1 MAVGK
6 GGEARKGSAKK
17 PSQSKSAKAGLVF
30 PIARIN
36 RRLVENKTTKRV
48 GAGARVHAAAILEYF
63 AAEILEQSI
72 NEMKGSGGGRSRLM
86 PIDVLRAVRND
97 PALHKA
103 TNGLRVMVG
112 DKAKDTAD
120 LITCKTDREKKAAEA
135 AEAGDGE

>member
-48 GAGARVHAAAILEYF
+48 GAGAPVYAAAIF

>member
-1 MAVGK
+1 M
-6 GGEARKGSAKK
+6 
-17 PSQSKSAKAGLVF
+17 
-30 PIARIN
+30 
-36 RRLVENKTTKRV
+36 
-48 GAGARVHAAAILEYF
+48 
-63 AAEILEQSI
+63 
-72 NEMKGSGGGRSRLM
+72 
-86 PIDVLRAVRND
+86 LRAVRND